1 MLTLMCLKRVTILWV
16 TEGMGEEDRVPKTP
30 GEDVQGPAGPSPCGG
45 GSQSDRNP
53 DQAQA
58 LGAAGCGG
66 VWMAARRARWA
77 PGPVPEEVEV
87 ASLGWEQLP
96 KPASLRSGADSDVG
110 KKEMALPSERAETT
124 TSYNIPPPPDPAK
137 QGS

>member
-87 ASLGWEQLP
+87 ASLGWEQSWCSG
-96 KPASLRSGADSDVG
+96 PASSHLSSLPPKSFQGIIDIPHKHS
-110 KKEMALPSERAETT
+110 EMCPV
-124 TSYNIPPPPDPAK
+124 
-137 QGS
+137 